1 MKTIAL
7 IITAFALASCT
18 VSGSYTSATQ
28 NFDFNT
34 AIVIPVENCKKWYA
48 STFFNTFRLKE
59 YYHLLQ
65 QKSVGVYFF
74 I

>member
-34 AIVIPVENCKKWYA
+34 AIVIPVEDCKK
-48 STFFNTFRLKE
+48 
-59 YYHLLQ
+59 
-65 QKSVGVYFF
+65 
-74 I
+74 